1 MEGQTLQP
9 KIISLTQQLKDK
21 KQIFCMI
28 VLC

>member
-1 MEGQTLQP
+1 MQGQTLQS

-21 KQIFCMI
+21 KHIFFMI